1 MLDWPNLVA
10 QASACDPKTCAK
22 IKSVREPLKAHPSN
36 LDQIP
41 DRPAVFLLRAAEGQP
56 YLARTTLLR
65 RRLKRILS
73 DRERISRV
81 LNLKG
86 VVEEIEYWLTGSQI
100 ESTLLFVHLA
110 QRHFPED
117 WQKIAR
123 LKPPTFLRLTL
134 ENQFPRTMISTRLTR
149 GFFYG
154 PFLTRAAAERFEQS
168 MLDLFQLRRCEENLA
183 PSPEHPG
190 CMYGEMSKCLR
201 PCQEIVSIGEYR
213 GEASRVEQFLRTAG
227 ASLREPAESAR
238 DRASDAMQFEEAGQL
253 HARVER
259 IKEVEAL
266 AGDLA
271 RPVNELC
278 GVAVLPSSDEGCI
291 ELWFLLGGAW
301 TDPQRLHLA
310 DLQGA
315 GGSLDRQLREVIS
328 QLKPASAPNAEHLA
342 ILARWYG
349 SSWRDGEWIGFESLE
364 KLPYRRLVNAV
375 GRVLSK
381 RTQPTA

>member
-1 MLDWPNLVA
+1 
-10 QASACDPKTCAK
+10 
-22 IKSVREPLKAHPSN
+22 VREPLKAYPSN

-56 YLARTTLLR
+56 YLARTALLR

-81 LNLKG
+81 LNLRG
-86 VVEEIEYWLTGSQI
+86 VVEEIDYWPTGSQI

-110 QRHFPED
+110 QQHFPDD

-134 ENQFPRTMISTRLTR
+134 ENQFPRTMITSRLTR

-183 PSPEHPG
+183 PSAQHPG
-190 CMYGEMSKCLR
+190 CIYGEMNKCLR

-213 GEASRVEQFLRTAG
+213 GEASRVEQFLRTSG

-238 DRASDAMQFEEAGQL
+238 DRASDAMQFEEAAQL
-253 HARVER
+253 HGRVER

-301 TDPQRLHLA
+301 TEPQRLHLA

-315 GGSLDRQLREVIS
+315 GGSLDRELREVVS
-328 QLKPASAPNAEHLA
+328 RLTPAATPNPEHLA

-364 KLPYRRLVNAV
+364 KMPYRRLVNAA

-381 RTQPTA
+381 RTQATT